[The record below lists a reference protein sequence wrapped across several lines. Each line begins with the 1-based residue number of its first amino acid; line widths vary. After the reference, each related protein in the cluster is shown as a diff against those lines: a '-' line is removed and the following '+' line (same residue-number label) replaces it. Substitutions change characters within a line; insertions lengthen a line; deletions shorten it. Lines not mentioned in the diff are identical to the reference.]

1 MYKCKQCDT
10 VCETADHFRKHFTQH
25 LEPHQQNVKTYRI
38 KLEEHSTYVYHCKL
52 CKKNLDE
59 NEYKRHSEKHGNEVC
74 KICDTCGK
82 VFTLYGS
89 WYTHQQI
96 HIAEKSDNKFVCKI
110 CGKSFTLASLLRV
123 HMRVHSKDRPHVCE
137 ICGKRFKTN
146 RSLVRHRL
154 THSDVKPLSCEFCGK
169 GFTCAY
175 NLNAHLRTHTGEKPY
190 KCDVCNAA
198 FTHNVSLKTHKRSAH
213 GIDMWKG
220 QIPPGSQEV
229 DNINIKDP
237 EFYKL
242 REKDASGLQSSLA
255 QESKPSETSDSYTQ
269 ESKPSETSDTYTQ
282 ENKPSETFDTYTK
295 EGKAT
300 QSSDIKEQPSKISAT
315 TGNLQVSSSEE
326 SGHML
331 DATAQCP
338 TSSKAQ
344 FKHPSASDS
353 DNKGHLFKKDEILS
367 SSSNSYV
374 SVPIRAP
381 DSSRMQ
387 MASYLQPQSNI
398 PNYPP
403 VSSHT
408 GLYLPFLGFP
418 EMADN
423 SHQNVQPPHAHSV
436 HAASHGNVDFDLMHA
451 SQTQRTGNRWTNE
464 APARQFTDL

>member
-1 MYKCKQCDT
+1 M
-10 VCETADHFRKHFTQH
+10 CETADEFRKHYTQH

-38 KLEEHSTYVYHCKL
+38 KLEEHSTSVYHCKL
-52 CKKNLDE
+52 CKINLDE

-175 NLNAHLRTHTGEKPY
+175 NLNGHLRTHTGEKPY
-190 KCDVCNAA
+190 ICDVCNAA

-220 QIPPGSQEV
+220 QKPPGSQEV

-237 EFYKL
+237 ELYKL
-242 REKDASGLQSSLA
+242 REKDAPSLQLSTA
-255 QESKPSETSDSYTQ
+255 QESKPSESSDTYTQ
-269 ESKPSETSDTYTQ
+269 ESKPTQSYNIYTQ
-282 ENKPSETFDTYTK
+282 ENKP
-295 EGKAT
+295 T
-300 QSSDIKEQPSKISAT
+300 QSSDITEQPSKTSAS
-315 TGNLQVSSSEE
+315 TGQLRSEDSGQLPNASTSSP
-326 SGHML
+326 SG
-331 DATAQCP
+331 
-338 TSSKAQ
+338 SKAQ
-344 FKHPSASDS
+344 FEHLSTLDS
-353 DNKGHLFKKDEILS
+353 DNKGHLFKRDEIS
-367 SSSNSYV
+367 SSSPNSYV

-387 MASYLQPQSNI
+387 MVSYLQSQNNI
-398 PNYPP
+398 PNFPQ

-408 GLYLPFLGFP
+408 GMYLPFLGFP
-418 EMADN
+418 EMADI
-423 SHQNVQPPHAHSV
+423 SHQNVQPPLAHSV
-436 HAASHGNVDFDLMHA
+436 HAASHGNVDFDSNA
-451 SQTQRTGNRWTNE
+451 YQTQRTGNRWTNE
-464 APARQFTDL
+464 APGRQFTDL